1 MRPLDLCTLINA
13 KVMMS
18 QSLTLSSLFA
28 TFAMVLLCL
37 GVRAGELTLPHYEP
51 TIPSLGQAYEAGA
64 SVQNAIDRFVRP
76 LISK

>member
-1 MRPLDLCTLINA
+1 MRLLDLCIPFNA
-13 KVMMS
+13 KAMMS

-37 GVRAGELTLPHYEP
+37 VVRAGELTSPNYEP
-51 TIPSLGQAYEAGA
+51 TIPSLDQAYEAGA
-64 SVQNAIDRFVRP
+64 SVQNAIDRFVHP